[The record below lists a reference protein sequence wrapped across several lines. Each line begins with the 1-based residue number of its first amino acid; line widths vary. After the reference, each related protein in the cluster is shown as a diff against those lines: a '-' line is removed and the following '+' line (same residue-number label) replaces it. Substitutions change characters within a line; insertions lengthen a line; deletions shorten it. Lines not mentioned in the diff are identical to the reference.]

1 MHTLFRTT
9 AVCVYKDFKFYYQSK
24 MIYLIVLIYAA
35 LIAGLT
41 FYATDFVAQ
50 TDPALRQFFKLQTDI
65 LPLFV
70 PALTMR
76 LWADEYKHN
85 TLEILLSQPV
95 SWNAFVWGKFLAA
108 WAVTGIML
116 VSTFGIWLLSA
127 FYVPLDNSWILWS
140 YVMSFLMAG
149 ALCAVCSLVA
159 SLCYNALG
167 AFIMALGVCCVLV
180 YVRFDSLW
188 ENILGEH
195 LIIRNFLGAFDFQKQ
210 FFSLIDGQISIAAV
224 SYFVLLIAASLG
236 LSAAAVD
243 YKRN

>member
-9 AVCVYKDFKFYYQSK
+9 AVCFYKDFKFYFQSK

-85 TLEILLSQPV
+85 TL
-95 SWNAFVWGKFLAA
+95 
-108 WAVTGIML
+108 
-116 VSTFGIWLLSA
+116 
-127 FYVPLDNSWILWS
+127 
-140 YVMSFLMAG
+140 
-149 ALCAVCSLVA
+149 
-159 SLCYNALG
+159 
-167 AFIMALGVCCVLV
+167 
-180 YVRFDSLW
+180 
-188 ENILGEH
+188 
-195 LIIRNFLGAFDFQKQ
+195 
-210 FFSLIDGQISIAAV
+210 
-224 SYFVLLIAASLG
+224 
-236 LSAAAVD
+236 
-243 YKRN
+243 

>member
-9 AVCVYKDFKFYYQSK
+9 AVCFYKDFKFYFQSK

-76 LWADEYKHN
+76 QWADEYKHN

-167 AFIMALGVCCVLV
+167 AFIMALGV
-180 YVRFDSLW
+180 
-188 ENILGEH
+188 
-195 LIIRNFLGAFDFQKQ
+195 
-210 FFSLIDGQISIAAV
+210 
-224 SYFVLLIAASLG
+224 
-236 LSAAAVD
+236 
-243 YKRN
+243 